1 MTRKRKTKPK
11 ARGQMAPFKP
21 ETLALIRAKLKAHG
35 DRRQLALLAAGV
47 DTCLRSD
54 DLLKL
59 TVADVTD
66 HLGAVRERF
75 AVTQGK
81 VRGCPISIALTPT
94 TRETLAA
101 FITASGKFPDDYL
114 FTPAAQ
120 PHGRHITTA
129 MLRRIVKS
137 WCEIAN
143 LDPRHY
149 SGHSLRRT
157 KPAHVY
163 AHTRNVAAVSK
174 MLGHTNLAN
183 TLGYLAITD
192 NEVADL
198 ALRFEV

>member
-1 MTRKRKTKPK
+1 MARKPKTKSK
-11 ARGQMAPFKP
+11 ARGQMQPFKT
-21 ETLALIRAKLKAHG
+21 EALALIRAKLKAHG
-35 DRRQLALLAAGV
+35 DLRQLALLAAGV

-54 DLLKL
+54 DLLKVTL
-59 TVADVTD
+59 TDVTD

-75 AVTQGK
+75 TVTQGK
-81 VRGCPISIALTPT
+81 TGRPISVTLTPR
-94 TRETLAA
+94 TRETLTA
-101 FITASGKFPDDYL
+101 FITASGKFPADYL

-129 MLRRIVKS
+129 MFRRIVKS

-163 AHTRNVAAVSK
+163 AHTRNAAAVSK

>member
-11 ARGQMAPFKP
+11 ARGQMQPFKP
-21 ETLALIRAKLKAHG
+21 DALALIRAKLKAHN

-47 DTCLRSD
+47 DTCLRSG
-54 DLLKL
+54 DLLRL
-59 TVADVTD
+59 TVADLTD

-75 AVTQGK
+75 TVAQDKIGRPVAVT
-81 VRGCPISIALTPT
+81 LTST

-101 FITASGKFPDDYL
+101 FIAASGKFPDDYL
-114 FTPAAQ
+114 FTPAGL

-129 MLRRIVKS
+129 MFRRIVKS
-137 WCEIAN
+137 WCGIAN

>member
-1 MTRKRKTKPK
+1 MARKLKTKPK
-11 ARGQMAPFKP
+11 ARGQMQPFKP
-21 ETLALIRAKLKAHG
+21 DSLALIRAKLKAHG
-35 DRRQLALLAAGV
+35 DLRQLALLAAGI

-66 HLGAVRERF
+66 HLGEVRERF

-81 VRGCPISIALTPT
+81 VLGRPISVALTPG
-94 TRETLAA
+94 TRDALAA
-101 FITASGKFPDDYL
+101 FITASGKLPADYL
-114 FTPAAQ
+114 FTPAGR

-129 MLRRIVKS
+129 MLRRVVKS
-137 WCEIAN
+137 WCGIAN

-163 AHTRNVAAVSK
+163 VHTRNVAAVSK

>member
-47 DTCLRSD
+47 DTCLRSG
-54 DLLKL
+54 DLLRL

-66 HLGAVRERF
+66 HLGAVCERF
-75 AVTQGK
+75 TVAQDKIGRPVAVT
-81 VRGCPISIALTPT
+81 LTST

-114 FTPAAQ
+114 FTPAGQ

-129 MLRRIVKS
+129 MFRRIVKS
-137 WCEIAN
+137 WCGIAN

>member
-1 MTRKRKTKPK
+1 MAQRRKTKPR
-11 ARGQMAPFKP
+11 ARGQMQPFKP

-47 DTCLRSD
+47 DTCLRSG
-54 DLLKL
+54 DLLRL

-75 AVTQGK
+75 TVAQDKIGRPVAVT
-81 VRGCPISIALTPT
+81 LTSS

-114 FTPAAQ
+114 FTPAGQA
-120 PHGRHITTA
+120 HGRHITTA
-129 MLRRIVKS
+129 MFRRIIKS
-137 WCEIAN
+137 WCAIAN

-157 KPAHVY
+157 KPAHIY

>member
-1 MTRKRKTKPK
+1 MARKPKTKSK
-11 ARGQMAPFKP
+11 ARGQMQPFKP
-21 ETLALIRAKLKAHG
+21 ETLALIRGKLKAHN
-35 DRRQLALLAAGV
+35 DRRQLALLAVGV
-47 DTCLRSD
+47 DTCLRSG
-54 DLLKL
+54 DLLRL
-59 TVADVTD
+59 TGADVTD
-66 HLGAVRERF
+66 HLGAVCERF
-75 AVTQGK
+75 TVAQDKIGRPVAVT
-81 VRGCPISIALTPT
+81 LTLT

-129 MLRRIVKS
+129 MFRRIVKS

-143 LDPRHY
+143 LDPRQY

>member
-1 MTRKRKTKPK
+1 M
-11 ARGQMAPFKP
+11 QPFKP

-47 DTCLRSD
+47 DTCLRSG
-54 DLLKL
+54 DLLRL

-66 HLGAVRERF
+66 HLGTVCERF
-75 AVTQGK
+75 TVAQDKIGRPVAV
-81 VRGCPISIALTPT
+81 SLTPT
-94 TRETLAA
+94 TRETLGA
-101 FITASGKFPDDYL
+101 FITASGKFPGDYL
-114 FTPAAQ
+114 FTPAGQ

-129 MLRRIVKS
+129 MFRRIIKS
-137 WCEIAN
+137 WCGIAN